1 MYGDEVEYPIQDS
14 VEYRVRDGAF
24 ELRYDMGMG
33 DRPESRRIGAGW
45 NIMPEKA
52 FIGLSDGAGCKE
64 YPRDTPCRGAGGDHA
79 RL

>member
-1 MYGDEVEYPIQDS
+1 MD
-14 VEYRVRDGAF
+14 
-24 ELRYDMGMG
+24 MG
-33 DRPESRRIGAGW
+33 DRPESRRIGTGW

-52 FIGLSDGAGCKE
+52 FIGLSDGAGSKE